1 MALSR
6 CPVLA
11 FPPALGALLI
21 AVGLAGALANAQS
34 FDCRKARYADEK
46 TICRDPTLGQLDQEL
61 ASVYRRLLLTLL
73 RQDSEALDKSEDEF
87 LIVRRRCGDHRAC
100 IEQSYR
106 NRIRE
111 LKAAL
116 PKSK

>member
-1 MALSR
+1 MVSDAGTIV
-6 CPVLA
+6 CK
-11 FPPALGALLI
+11 PPAAYKLPDWCVQWAATHYSKQLTQPAARLLVDLVGA
-21 AVGLAGALANAQS
+21 
-34 FDCRKARYADEK
+34 EM
-46 TICRDPTLGQLDQEL
+46 GQLDQEL

-116 PKSK
+116 PKSE